1 MKSEYPMSKGA
12 AAYSKS
18 LQWKMTWPWIIFW
31 ALIAIELALWRQE
44 SQILVN
50 LLFWTIAIAIALN
63 ATYLALE
70 AKVLAA
76 FFLAHP
82 RIGENITNP
91 NWRIIDF
98 TGWGGGKPMGYFI
111 PAKGKSK
118 GLILYIHGYSS
129 SMTWAESRITHLSN
143 QGFDVAGIDMRGHG
157 GCELNQDWTLL
168 KVAADI
174 EAFLDA
180 VLDEYKEL
188 PRVHFYGHSMGGF
201 LALRLS
207 SHKSGWWA
215 EQLDS
220 LILESSVTSIPLIVK
235 MRVGSMWNFGRPL
248 IRRIIRTEME
258 RIHPDL
264 PIRFWN
270 AKIPQIGLPQIPILT
285 LQSKNDNT
293 LGKKHYNLIKKHI
306 PEDGENQF
314 HLISDLEHTTT
325 LDSTTRRDIV
335 EKWLSKGVD

>member
-1 MKSEYPMSKGA
+1 MKSQFPMSKGA

-18 LQWKMTWPWIIFW
+18 VQWKITLPWIIFC
-31 ALIAIELALWRQE
+31 ALIAIELILWRQE

-63 ATYLALE
+63 ATYLSLE
-70 AKVLAA
+70 AKVVAA

-82 RIGENITNP
+82 KVGNGVITP
-91 NWRIIDF
+91 NWRIIEF
-98 TGWGGGKPMGYFI
+98 TGWGGGEPKGYFI

-118 GLILYIHGYSS
+118 GLILYMHGYSS
-129 SMTWAESRITHLSN
+129 SMDWAENRISHLSN

-157 GCELNQDWTLL
+157 RCDLNQDWTLL

-174 EAFLDA
+174 EAFLDTIIT
-180 VLDEYKEL
+180 EYKEL

-215 EQLDS
+215 DQLDS
-220 LILESSVTSIPLIVK
+220 LILESSVASIPMIVK
-235 MRVGSMWNFGRPL
+235 MRVGSMWNLGRPL
-248 IRRIIRTEME
+248 IRRIIRTEMK

-264 PIRFWN
+264 PITFWD
-270 AKIPQIGLPQIPILT
+270 AKIPQIGLPKIPVLT
-285 LQSKNDNT
+285 LQSTNDTT
-293 LGKKHYNLIKKHI
+293 LGRKHYNLIKKHI
-306 PEDGENQF
+306 PDDGENQF

-325 LDSTTRRDIV
+325 LDSPTRRDFI
-335 EKWLSKGVD
+335 EKWLSKRS